1 MPARLTDRQVADY
14 HRNGFAVV
22 DDFAGAD
29 SCSEL
34 IDAGARIV
42 SDFVPA
48 DRPTMFTTGED
59 RQSAN
64 REFLD
69 SAAGVACFF
78 EQGAFAADGTL
89 AEPQDRSVNK
99 IGHALHDVVD
109 EFRRFTYSG
118 ELAAVAADIGI
129 DDALALQSMLIFKQ
143 PFFGGEV
150 TCHQDATFLYTDPIT
165 VTGFWLALEDA
176 DETNGC
182 LWVEPGGHRG
192 PLRSLFKRDRPG
204 ADAET
209 SFETLDDT
217 PWPATS
223 ELQAVPVAAGSLVL
237 LHGLLPHWSD
247 VNRSP
252 RSRQALSIHCISAAA
267 EYPWFNWLQRPAN
280 MPLRRLDHEVAA

>member
-1 MPARLTDRQVADY
+1 MPARLTDQQVADY
-14 HRNGFAVV
+14 HRDGFVVVDGFA
-22 DDFAGAD
+22 DPQTCA
-29 SCSEL
+29 EL
-34 IDAGARIV
+34 IAAGERIV
-42 SDFVPA
+42 DAFVPA

-69 SAAGVACFF
+69 SAGGVACFY
-78 EQGAFAADGTL
+78 EQGAFAGDGSL
-89 AEPQDRSVNK
+89 AEPADRSVNK
-99 IGHALHDVVD
+99 IGHAVHDLVD

-118 ELAAVAADIGI
+118 ELAAVAADIGLT
-129 DDALALQSMLIFKQ
+129 DALALQSMLIFKQ

-182 LWVEPGGHRG
+182 LWVQPGGHRG
-192 PLRSLFKRDRPG
+192 PLRSLFKRDSPG
-204 ADAET
+204 ADAQT
-209 SFETLDDT
+209 VFETLDDT
-217 PWPATS
+217 PWPARD
-223 ELQAVPVAAGSLVL
+223 ELVAVPVPAGSLVV

-267 EYPWFNWLQRPAN
+267 DYPWFNWLQRPEA
-280 MPLRRLDHEVAA
+280 MPLRSLDEVEA